1 MMSMFD
7 PSQFHT
13 IGEIQT
19 FLATS
24 DTFDLAQLTMQKDRA
39 LWVRNR
45 LLHFHYR
52 SLGRKQ
58 QGMLR
63 KFLRIITRY
72 SDAQLS
78 RHIGRYRRGGPVI
91 VQQKRNSFDHIY
103 TDEDRELLV
112 TVDNETGRM
121 AGTLAS
127 QFCSDQFSSGDGRFL
142 RLKNI
147 SSATVY
153 RLRKDKKYEEFS
165 IVIEKTKPVQ
175 TPIGKRCK
183 PKPNGI
189 PGFIRVDTVHQ
200 GDFGKQKGVYHI
212 NLVDEVTQW
221 EVVIAV
227 ENISESMLEEVLRT
241 ALFFFP
247 FRIRNFHSDNGG
259 EFINY
264 TVAGL
269 LEKLRIRQTKSRP
282 RHSNDNGLVETK
294 NAAVI
299 RKEMGHFHISG
310 KFAPRINVFYRD
322 HLIPFLNFHR
332 PCHFPHR
339 TILTNGKVIIQYRRK
354 DCRTPYK
361 KLLSIPGW
369 EGCLRRGVTAA
380 DLTKEATMKT
390 PLQAAQEKN
399 EAKRILFSI
408 ILPKLSATLPP
419 SLTQ

>member
-1 MMSMFD
+1 
-7 PSQFHT
+7 
-13 IGEIQT
+13 
-19 FLATS
+19 
-24 DTFDLAQLTMQKDRA
+24 
-39 LWVRNR
+39 
-45 LLHFHYR
+45 
-52 SLGRKQ
+52 
-58 QGMLR
+58 MLR
-63 KFLRIITRY
+63 KFFRIITRY

-78 RHIGRYRRGGPVI
+78 RHIGRYRDGVPVMT
-91 VQQKRNSFDHIY
+91 QQKRNSFDHIY
-103 TDEDRELLV
+103 TNEDQELLV

-127 QFCSDQFSSGDGRFL
+127 QFCSDQFESGDGRFL
-142 RLKNI
+142 RLKNV

-153 RLRKDKKYEEFS
+153 RLRKDKKYEELS

-183 PKPNGI
+183 PKPNGM

-227 ENISESMLEEVLRT
+227 ENISESMLKEVLQI

-247 FRIRNFHSDNGG
+247 FRIKNFHSDNGG

-299 RKEMGHFHISG
+299 RKEMGHFHIQG

-339 TILTNGKVIIQYRRK
+339 TTLKNGKVIVRYRRK

-361 KLLSIPGW
+361 KLLSITGW
-369 EGCLRRGVTAA
+369 EKHLRRGVTAA
-380 DLTKEATMKT
+380 DLAKEATMKN
-390 PLQAAQEKN
+390 PLQAAHEKN